1 MWNTEDD
8 IRVMASK
15 FPNTFCVSVYAC
27 CREQFS
33 SSKHTGHIGGTKD
46 EAKAHFMLVLTE
58 EFEALEAK
66 DATDKEIKALKS
78 KIE

>member
-1 MWNTEDD
+1 MYTLWNTEAD
-8 IRVMASK
+8 IRRMSFDYQNVFA
-15 FPNTFCVSVYAC
+15 VAVYAC
-27 CREQFS
+27 CRENHN

-66 DATDKEIKALKS
+66 DASDK
-78 KIE
+78 